1 MYLRDYY
8 LKDYRR
14 YLTPLLL
21 ALAAPVSAGAVELQG
36 PPAIVRLL
44 ERYVPEEAAAP
55 RRLQTMLG
63 EILAT
68 EGYFSPVF
76 ETSGEGETL
85 RLHIDPG
92 PRTTIADVD
101 LRITGPIEESTRSML
116 SAGWRLPVGQPF
128 RQQDWS
134 DAKQQVLAELLA
146 AEHAGARLVES
157 EAEIDAET
165 QRARLHVQYDAGPR
179 YRFGLLRVEGLHR
192 FTPALIERYN
202 RSVRPGKPYR
212 EDDLKSL
219 QDALQNSPYFS
230 NAQVSLDRDDA
241 ENAKYADT
249 ADNTFRTAPVRVDV
263 RERPAHRLG
272 FGAGVSSNTG
282 ARVEANYQTPDL
294 FNQAWVLD
302 GGLRIE
308 QKKQTAYA
316 DVFLPP
322 DEKNRRHGI
331 GLAFET
337 TDIEGL
343 KTTRQ
348 ALGFQSIQ
356 QRGSVEQRLSLNW
369 QHERQKPDGALTT
382 TNRAL
387 APNALWIWRNVDDL
401 FDPRNGTVLQAQI
414 GGGTKALLSDQDFL
428 RLHGRWQQY
437 IPLGRLDTLALRAE
451 LGATLA
457 PSRRGIPQDYL
468 FRTGGTGSVRGYSY
482 QSLGVEEGSAIVGGR
497 YLGVVSVEATH
508 WLNPSWGIAA
518 FIDAGDAADTV
529 RRLNPAVGYGFGV
542 RWRSPAGPIG
552 LDLAHGK
559 RTGELHLHFALAIP
573 F

>member
-1 MYLRDYY
+1 M
-8 LKDYRR
+8 
-14 YLTPLLL
+14 
-21 ALAAPVSAGAVELQG
+21 
-36 PPAIVRLL
+36 
-44 ERYVPEEAAAP
+44 
-55 RRLQTMLG
+55 
-63 EILAT
+63 
-68 EGYFSPVF
+68 
-76 ETSGEGETL
+76 
-85 RLHIDPG
+85 
-92 PRTTIADVD
+92 
-101 LRITGPIEESTRSML
+101 
-116 SAGWRLPVGQPF
+116 
-128 RQQDWS
+128 
-134 DAKQQVLAELLA
+134 
-146 AEHAGARLVES
+146 
-157 EAEIDAET
+157 
-165 QRARLHVQYDAGPR
+165 
-179 YRFGLLRVEGLHR
+179 
-192 FTPALIERYN
+192 
-202 RSVRPGKPYR
+202 
-212 EDDLKSL
+212 
-219 QDALQNSPYFS
+219 
-230 NAQVSLDRDDA
+230 
-241 ENAKYADT
+241 
-249 ADNTFRTAPVRVDV
+249 
-263 RERPAHRLG
+263 RERPAHRLA
-272 FGAGVSSNTG
+272 FGAGISSNTG
-282 ARVEANYQTPDL
+282 ARTEANYHTPDL
-294 FNQAWVLD
+294 FNRAWVLD
-302 GGLRIE
+302 TGVRIE

-322 DEKNRRHGI
+322 DKNNRRHGA

-348 ALGFQSIQ
+348 ALGIQSIQ

-369 QHERQKPDGALTT
+369 QQERQKPDGALTT

-401 FDPRNGTVLQAQI
+401 LDPRNGTVLQAQI
-414 GGGTKALLSDQDFL
+414 GGGTKTLLSDQDFL

-437 IPLGRLDTLALRAE
+437 FPLGRLDTLAVRAE

-508 WLNPSWGIAA
+508 WLNPAWGIAA

-529 RRLNPAVGYGFGV
+529 RNLNPAVGYGLGV